1 MEDSSFSRLPLEL
14 REQII
19 GYIIPTDNKTSN
31 DCVQWQ
37 IRTYSYESAQRL
49 LLCLARR
56 NAVLA
61 TCHELQS
68 LGLRVHLRHQEYV
81 WKCSLLPTSA
91 RAETMDRNK
100 VIFWSLPSLQSRGY
114 VNSIGGVGAITTDDY
129 LHRERW
135 DVNDGPRA
143 TRYLNWGDNP
153 LELFSLYKEA
163 AYIAFKLR
171 QQQLDRG
178 LEHRQLFM
186 RHSYRLQPLTDG
198 NAFRPVKKALRG
210 TWKRDTMELT
220 IDMLDEATSIRRMET
235 GMALLH
241 VEHREKIEAIQ
252 KEISRQEALPYRER
266 SKDFDEEE
274 PFFIG
279 YLCEMDMKY
288 GSWWQRVKRF
298 HEGLIKVAML
308 GYRMDYRDVDDY
320 LDEVKA
326 GLPQDIS
333 QDYLAGNL
341 VVDAIANMVNAIK
354 PYEIE
359 PKYRIEADSWIDS
372 RTP

>member
-1 MEDSSFSRLPLEL
+1 
-14 REQII
+14 
-19 GYIIPTDNKTSN
+19 
-31 DCVQWQ
+31 
-37 IRTYSYESAQRL
+37 
-49 LLCLARR
+49 
-56 NAVLA
+56 
-61 TCHELQS
+61 
-68 LGLRVHLRHQEYV
+68 
-81 WKCSLLPTSA
+81 
-91 RAETMDRNK
+91 MDRNK

-114 VNSIGGVGAITTDDY
+114 INSIGGVGAITTDDY

-143 TRYLNWGDNP
+143 TRYPNWGDNP

-252 KEISRQEALPYRER
+252 KEIRRQEALPYRER

-279 YLCEMDMKY
+279 YLCEMDMK
-288 GSWWQRVKRF
+288 
-298 HEGLIKVAML
+298 
-308 GYRMDYRDVDDY
+308 MDYRDVDDY

-359 PKYRIEADSWIDS
+359 PKYRIEADSWIDI

>member
-1 MEDSSFSRLPLEL
+1 MEDSPFSRLPLEL

-19 GYIIPTDNKTSN
+19 GYVLQTDNKTSD
-31 DCVQWQ
+31 DCVEW
-37 IRTYSYESAQRL
+37 RVRAYSYEPAQSL
-49 LLCLARR
+49 LLWLARR

-68 LGLRVHLRHQEYV
+68 LGVRVHLRRQEYV
-81 WKCSLLPTSA
+81 WKCSLLPPSA
-91 RAETMDRNK
+91 WAETMNRNK

-114 VNSIGGVGAITTDDY
+114 INSIGGVGAITTDDY

-135 DVNDGPRA
+135 DVNDGPHA
-143 TRYLNWGDNP
+143 TRYSNWGDNP
-153 LELFSLYKEA
+153 LELFAIYKEA

-241 VEHREKIEAIQ
+241 VEHREKIAAIRNEIDRQ
-252 KEISRQEALPYRER
+252 KSLPYRER

-308 GYRMDYRDVDDY
+308 GYRMDYRDVDDH

-326 GLPQDIS
+326 GLSQNIS
-333 QDYLAGNL
+333 QDYLGGSL
-341 VVDAIANMVNAIK
+341 VVDAIADMVNAIK
-354 PYEIE
+354 PYEIDCDHWA
-359 PKYRIEADSWIDS
+359 EAPTS
-372 RTP
+372 

>member
-31 DCVQWQ
+31 DCVQW
-37 IRTYSYESAQRL
+37 RVRAYSYESAQRL

-68 LGLRVHLRHQEYV
+68 LGLRVHLRRQDV
-81 WKCSLLPTSA
+81 
-91 RAETMDRNK
+91 
-100 VIFWSLPSLQSRGY
+100 
-114 VNSIGGVGAITTDDY
+114 GGVGAITTDDY
-129 LHRERW
+129 LHRERF

-143 TRYLNWGDNP
+143 TRYPNWGDNP

-163 AYIAFKLR
+163 AYVAFKLR

-308 GYRMDYRDVDDY
+308 GYRMDYRDVDGY

-326 GLPQDIS
+326 RLPQDIS

-341 VVDAIANMVNAIK
+341 VVDAIADMVNAIK

-359 PKYRIEADSWIDS
+359 PKYRIEADSWIDV
-372 RTP
+372 RTSCRALGGFKTGNVPSV